1 MKIEFE
7 ISDKAFELLKAIDEA
22 GEAEFRDSEYKSLED
37 FKKSPDFNPAESG
50 FRTEKWFK
58 ARNFCDLKDLDELI
72 SRDLI
77 DTHEMAWHQTWVVSP
92 FGKEIL
98 KKNKS

>member
-1 MKIEFE
+1 MEIKFE
-7 ISDKAFELLKAIDEA
+7 ISDKSFELLKEIEKA

-37 FKKSPDFNPAESG
+37 FKKSSEFSSEESG

-58 ARNFCDLKDLDELI
+58 ARNFCDLKDMEELI
-72 SRDLI
+72 AHDLVDI
-77 DTHEMAWHQTWVVSP
+77 HGMAWHQTWVVSP

-98 KKNKS
+98 EKNK

>member
-7 ISDKAFELLKAIDEA
+7 ISDKSFELLKAIDKA
-22 GEAEFRDSEYKSLED
+22 GAAEFRDFEYKSLED
-37 FKKSPDFNPAESG
+37 FKKSHEFSAEESG

-58 ARNFCDLKDLDELI
+58 ARNFCDFQDMDELI
-72 SRDLI
+72 ARDLV
-77 DTHEMAWHQTWVVSP
+77 DTHEMAWHPTWVVST

-98 KKNKS
+98 SKYKS